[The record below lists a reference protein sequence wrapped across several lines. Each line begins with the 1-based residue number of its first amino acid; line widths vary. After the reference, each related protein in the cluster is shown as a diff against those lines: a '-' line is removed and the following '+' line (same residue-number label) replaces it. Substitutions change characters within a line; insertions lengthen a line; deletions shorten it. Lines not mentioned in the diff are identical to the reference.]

1 MSEPSITPEVQP
13 ALRRRMLRHRTIVK
27 LGAIF
32 VLAIVLLIPL
42 ALLMPVVSDR
52 ATLRDGAVADI
63 ESGWGHAQTIIGPV
77 LVVPY
82 SASGV
87 AYVLPDELKTTG
99 VLAPEQRRR
108 GIYAAVVYSTTVE
121 LEGTFHKPSPAELG
135 VPAEQIHWGDAYISV
150 AVSDLRGTGT
160 QVILHWDG
168 AQQAMLPGSWLKR
181 WPSGLHVPVAMTAD
195 NIKFALAVPLHGSE
209 GVKFAPLG
217 VHNELT
223 IRSTWQNP
231 RFAGAFLPGT
241 REVTDNGFSASWSVS
256 NYGRDFGQVAQ
267 GDLPPDLET
276 SLFGVD
282 LLPGVDSYRCVDR
295 AVRYGVLFIV
305 LAFMSFF
312 LFEVVAKVRIHP
324 FQYGMVGLALGVF
337 FLILLA
343 LSELVPFVFAYSGAA
358 TVTVGSVVMYMV
370 PVLKTGRRTGIAAAL
385 LGASFAVLWVVL
397 QAEDYALLAGSLV
410 VFAALAV
417 TMQLTRKLD
426 WYAEDA
432 TTAEDPTPAPT
443 TR

>member
-13 ALRRRMLRHRTIVK
+13 ALRRRMLRHRTLVK
-27 LGAIF
+27 LGAIL
-32 VLAIVLLIPL
+32 VLAVVMLIPL
-42 ALLMPVVSDR
+42 AFLVPVASDR

-77 LVVPY
+77 LVVPLEH
-82 SASGV
+82 GV
-87 AYVLPDELKTTG
+87 AYVFPDELKTTG
-99 VLAPEQRRR
+99 ELAPEQRHR
-108 GIYAAVVYSTTVE
+108 GIYAAIVYSTTLE
-121 LEGTFHKPSPAELG
+121 LDGTFHRPSPVELG
-135 VPAEQIHWGDAYISV
+135 VPAEQIHWGDAYVSV

-160 QVILHWDG
+160 QVILHWDST
-168 AQQAMLPGSWLKR
+168 QRAMLPGSMLKR
-181 WPSGLHVPVAMTAD
+181 WPSGLHVPVAFTGD
-195 NIKFALAVPLHGSE
+195 NVKFALAVPIHGSE
-209 GVKFAPLG
+209 GVRFAPLG
-217 VHNELT
+217 VHNE
-223 IRSTWQNP
+223 ISIHSTWQNP
-231 RFAGAFLPGT
+231 KFAGAFLPGT
-241 REVTDNGFSASWSVS
+241 REVSDDGFHASWSVS

-267 GDLPPDLET
+267 GDLPPDVET

-305 LAFMSFF
+305 LTFMSFF

-324 FQYGMVGLALGVF
+324 FQYVMVGLALGVF

-343 LSELVPFVFAYSGAA
+343 LSELVPFVVAYSGAA
-358 TVTVGSVVMYMV
+358 AVTIGSVVTYMI

-385 LGASFAVLWVVL
+385 LGTSFAVLWVVL

-432 TTAEDPTPAPT
+432 PAAEDT
-443 TR
+443 TREPATR